1 MRRVVIG
8 QAAAGGE
15 TVLEALRRLG
25 LGAAVEAPCG
35 GAGTC
40 GKCRVGVRRP
50 GEAEAHEA
58 LACQMRA
65 EEGMEVML
73 LEEAADWSEMD
84 VSLRAACTQT
94 AFLPDA
100 GADGLGLAFD
110 VGTTTIVCRLHDLH
124 TGRLLAD
131 AGAANPQRAFGA
143 DVIARISAAMDG
155 RLDELAQAACSGM
168 AALAEEV
175 LAAAGRSGHDVS
187 RVALCG
193 NTVME
198 HLVAGIN
205 PEPIGSTP
213 FMPPT
218 LFGSARPW
226 AALAQ
231 AAVACN
237 EALFAPC
244 VAGYVGGDITCDLL
258 ALGMAS
264 CADPVLLVDLGTN
277 GEMALSCAGGI
288 TTCATAAGPVFEG
301 ANIRFG
307 MPAYPGAISCVRLVG
322 GRLEVRTIGD
332 APVRG
337 ICGTGLIDA
346 VALLLDAGVLDESGL
361 LMEADE
367 VDGEV
372 PEAIRS
378 RLGECE
384 GAAAFW
390 ITPEAAVTQRDVR
403 NIQLAKAAIRAGIL
417 TLVED
422 AGLQL
427 EEVSCVHV
435 AGGFGQFLDLRNA
448 ARIGLVPAELLGV
461 AHVVGNVAIEGIS
474 AALMSAAAREE
485 LTAIAQACGY
495 LELSNSAAFNEAYL
509 DAMEFPEAP

>member
-1 MRRVVIG
+1 MRRVTVG
-8 QAAAGGE
+8 QVAAGGE
-15 TVLEALRRLG
+15 TVLEALRRFDAG
-25 LGAAVEAPCG
+25 VSVEAPCG

-40 GKCRVGVRRP
+40 GKCRVSVKRP
-50 GEAEAHEA
+50 GESEAHEA
-58 LACQMRA
+58 LACQVQV
-65 EEGMEVML
+65 EEGMEITL
-73 LEEAADWSEMD
+73 LDEPLVASEMD
-84 VSLRAACTQT
+84 VSLRAACAQA
-94 AFLPDA
+94 AFDPDA
-100 GADGLGLAFD
+100 DAEGLGLAFD
-110 VGTTTIVCRLHDLH
+110 VGTTTIVCRLLDLR
-124 TGRLLAD
+124 TGQLLAD

-143 DVIARISAAMDG
+143 DVIARISAATDG
-155 RLDELAQAACSGM
+155 HLDELAHAVRDGM
-168 AALAEEV
+168 ASLADEV
-175 LAAAGRSGHDVS
+175 LAAAGRSEREVG

-198 HLVAGIN
+198 HLAAGIN
-205 PEPIGSTP
+205 PESIGSAP
-213 FMPPT
+213 FTPPT
-218 LFGSARPW
+218 LFGDVRLW
-226 AALAQ
+226 TGLERTG
-231 AAVACN
+231 VLCD

-258 ALGMAS
+258 ATGMAA
-264 CADPVLLVDLGTN
+264 CAEPALLVDLGTN
-277 GEMALSCAGGI
+277 GEMALGCAGGI

-307 MPAYPGAISCVRLVG
+307 MPAYAGAISCVRLTDDQ
-322 GRLEVRTIGD
+322 LEAQTIGG

-361 LMEADE
+361 LMEADV

-384 GAAAFW
+384 GVAAFW
-390 ITPEAAVTQRDVR
+390 ITPEAAVTQRDIR

-427 EEVSCVHV
+427 DEVGRVHV
-435 AGGFGQFLDLRNA
+435 AGGFGRFLDLHNA

-474 AALMSAAAREE
+474 AALMSSAAREE

-509 DAMEFPEAP
+509 DAMEFPESL